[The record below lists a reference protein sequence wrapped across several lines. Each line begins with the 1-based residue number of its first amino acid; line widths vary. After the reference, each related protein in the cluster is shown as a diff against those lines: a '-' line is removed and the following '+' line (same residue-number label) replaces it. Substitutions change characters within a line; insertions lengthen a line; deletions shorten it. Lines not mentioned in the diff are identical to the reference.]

1 LAKKLEQR
9 PSKGRTLKMA
19 EIKVKAGEE
28 LNGLGV
34 MLKEIMDT
42 NLKDTDK
49 YKSIEKVKGSVV
61 IKESTSGVAVTL
73 YLDQGKLELQ
83 NDAIARPTGYMEAGF
98 ENLAHV
104 SSGRLNPIVAILTGR
119 LKSRG
124 NPLLLLKISR
134 IMVVK

>member
-1 LAKKLEQR
+1 LQEISL
-9 PSKGRTLKMA
+9 KGGTLKMT
-19 EIKVKAGEE
+19 EVRVKEGEE

-42 NLKDTDK
+42 NLKDTNK

-73 YLDQGKLELQ
+73 HLNQGKLELQ
-83 NDAIARPTGYMEAGF
+83 NDAVTKPTAYMEAGF
-98 ENLAHV
+98 ENLAHI
-104 SSGRLNPIVAILTGR
+104 SSGQLNPIVAILTGR

-124 NPLLLLKISR
+124 NPLLLLKISK
-134 IMVVK
+134 IMVLK